1 MMIDI
6 SFADLSHTGKTVDA
20 NFFPLG
26 SGYIAS
32 YALEHLRGKIAT
44 EVFKYPSDF
53 SAYLDKAIPGITCFS
68 NYSWNL
74 NLNYEYARHLKAKH
88 PHVITVF
95 GGPNYP
101 IEEEIEEQET
111 FLRERPAIDLYIDGE
126 GEIAFTELFKILE
139 GLDFDIGKFKDA
151 HTLAPSTHYVNGKHF
166 VRGEMLPRIRDVNVL
181 PSPFLNGMLDKFF
194 DDTFTPLMQTHRG
207 CPYSCAFCHDG
218 IKYMSKVGRFSQ
230 KRINA
235 EILYIQDHSILPNL
249 CFADLNFGIYKED
262 LETAHLLADLQRKYS
277 WPKTIQSSPAKNNKD
292 RVVEISKII
301 PEGFYTSAAVQS
313 TDQEVLENIQRSNV
327 SLDKLV
333 GMARDTTVGKTGSYS
348 EVILCLPGDTKEK
361 HFKSVLEMLDLGVEE
376 MRMYQFILL
385 AGTVGASREY
395 CEKYKYDTRFRVL
408 PRCFGSYHALGD
420 EFCVFEYHEVCV
432 GNATMPYEDYLAC
445 RRFNLMVE
453 IFNNGGIYDE
463 VLVLLR
469 RESIPRSAFFREVH
483 ETMDSHETFVHL
495 FRKFRKDEDR
505 NFWVSREE
513 IEDFLRQ
520 PEAMEAYMSG
530 EHGANQIMQY
540 RSQAILEYMDD
551 VNEVAFAAARKL
563 LEAKGKLNEKIAHYL
578 EELSQ
583 YILLKKGNL
592 FSLDSVSRR
601 TFHYDFVKLNELK
614 FDEDP
619 FLCSAS
625 DGLEISFSY
634 SKQLAADIEAY
645 YRQYG
650 RTVAGLGH
658 FMQRGNLSTLYRQ
671 VSCV

>member
-1 MMIDI
+1 
-6 SFADLSHTGKTVDA
+6 
-20 NFFPLG
+20 
-26 SGYIAS
+26 
-32 YALEHLRGKIAT
+32 
-44 EVFKYPSDF
+44 
-53 SAYLDKAIPGITCFS
+53 
-68 NYSWNL
+68 
-74 NLNYEYARHLKAKH
+74 
-88 PHVITVF
+88 
-95 GGPNYP
+95 
-101 IEEEIEEQET
+101 
-111 FLRERPAIDLYIDGE
+111 
-126 GEIAFTELFKILE
+126 
-139 GLDFDIGKFKDA
+139 
-151 HTLAPSTHYVNGKHF
+151 
-166 VRGEMLPRIRDVNVL
+166 
-181 PSPFLNGMLDKFF
+181 
-194 DDTFTPLMQTHRG
+194 
-207 CPYSCAFCHDG
+207 
-218 IKYMSKVGRFSQ
+218 
-230 KRINA
+230 
-235 EILYIQDHSILPNL
+235 
-249 CFADLNFGIYKED
+249 
-262 LETAHLLADLQRKYS
+262 
-277 WPKTIQSSPAKNNKD
+277 
-292 RVVEISKII
+292 
-301 PEGFYTSAAVQS
+301 VQS

-408 PRCFGSYHALGD
+408 PRCFGSYHALED
-420 EFCVFEYHEVCV
+420 EFRVFEYHEVCV

-483 ETMDSHETFVHL
+483 ETLDSHETFVHL

-650 RTVAGLGH
+650 RTVAWLGH

-671 VSCV
+671 VSYV